1 MNGAFYIG
9 AIGLDAQQRAL
20 EVVANNVAN
29 VNTAAF
35 KRSTVQF
42 SELVAPLRGA
52 DDLVLQPGGPSYLQG
67 VTLSGTPLVWSQ
79 GAMQQTGQPMDIA
92 INGEGFIE
100 LAGPSGRSL
109 LWRGGAL
116 KINSDGYLATASGV
130 LLRAMISVPQETTAI
145 TIGADGAVT
154 AMVGDEGAAQQIGQ
168 IDLVTVKTP
177 DMLVDTGNGY
187 FEAQSESQLAVVK
200 PGDDGAGFIVQGS
213 LEGSNVQLV
222 DEMTNLLLLQ
232 RAFGANAQLVQ
243 AGDQLMSLVNQL
255 RR

>member
-20 EVVANNVAN
+20 EVVANNIAN

-42 SELVAPLRGA
+42 SELVAPLRGT
-52 DDLVLQPGGPSYLQG
+52 DDLVLQPVGPSHLQG
-67 VTLSGTPLVWSQ
+67 VTLGGTPIVWSQ
-79 GAMQQTGQPMDIA
+79 GAMQQTGQSMDIA

-130 LLRAMISVPQETTAI
+130 PLRAMISVPQETTAI

-154 AMVGDEGAAQQIGQ
+154 AMVGNDGAAQQIGQ
-168 IDLVTVKTP
+168 IDLVAVKTP

-187 FEAQSESQLAVVK
+187 FEAQSESQLAGVK
-200 PGDDGAGFIVQGS
+200 PGDDGTGFIVQGS

-222 DEMTNLLLLQ
+222 DEMTNVLLLQ